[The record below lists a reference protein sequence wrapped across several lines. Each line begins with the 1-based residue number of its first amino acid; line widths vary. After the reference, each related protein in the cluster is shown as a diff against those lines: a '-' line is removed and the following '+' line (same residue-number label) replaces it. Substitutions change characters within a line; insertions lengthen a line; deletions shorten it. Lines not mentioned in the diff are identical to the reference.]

1 MDREQ
6 YRVEHLHPKMQGPVT
21 GLTKATG
28 GRVFESDSKK
38 FILRPFEGFRSA
50 VRQQHLFAGGK
61 VTKARPWQS
70 AHQYGLA
77 VDFAGVR
84 VEMNGNIVPNSWF
97 WPAST
102 HPCWMELKRLAIAEG
117 LDVPIAWD
125 IGHVEHPVFPL
136 LKSLLAKY

>member
-1 MDREQ
+1 MDREP
-6 YRVEHLHPKMQGPVT
+6 YSVLHLHPKMQGPLAN
-21 GLTKATG
+21 LTAACR
-28 GRVFESDSKK
+28 GRVFESDGKK
-38 FILRPFEGFRSA
+38 FILHPFEGFRSA

-77 VDFAGVR
+77 VDFAGLR
-84 VEMNGNIVPNSWF
+84 VEMNGTVVPASWF
-97 WPAST
+97 WPISP
-102 HPCWMELKRLAIAEG
+102 HPCWMELKRLAIREG
-117 LDVPIAWD
+117 LDVPISWD